1 MCVCVCLSRGGEA
14 LLLDDRRTV
23 IGRGLRDK
31 SRV

>member
-1 MCVCVCLSRGGEA
+1 MCMCVSVEGGEA